1 MRVILQKHR
10 RQPRQHEMPNAS
22 KVITARLRA
31 LREKTDLEDIFSREN
46 FHDEGRYNY
55 AKEIGHDH

>member
-1 MRVILQKHR
+1 MGVMLQRHR

-31 LREKTDLEDIFSREN
+31 LRKKTDLEDIFSREI
-46 FHDEGRYNY
+46 FRDEGRYDFI
-55 AKEIGHDH
+55 KEIGHDH